1 MKEGQ
6 EASIISVAL
15 VVEDIVIV
23 LKSQYKMFTT
33 FWEFRFLNS
42 WRRVALDYVTVII
55 NVLQLKEGGGRE
67 WRGGWRKIVEVVE
80 GESRGRE

>member
-42 WRRVALDYVTVII
+42 
-55 NVLQLKEGGGRE
+55 
-67 WRGGWRKIVEVVE
+67 
-80 GESRGRE
+80 